1 MYRISNRIVIGGGS
15 SLEQAAP
22 SSLQVVLPSQRIL
35 EGNGHG
41 FPYLFSP
48 LIVAT
53 FCQRQQFHSIHS
65 VKRTETP
72 RGAGGRI
79 RPDECLRP
87 TKVKRQAIFALDRA
101 LATNVQKGLGTG
113 RHRELRLLD

>member
-1 MYRISNRIVIGGGS
+1 MYPIPKRIVAGGGS

-22 SSLQVVLPSQRIL
+22 SPLQVALPSQRIL
-35 EGNGHG
+35 ERTGHG
-41 FPYLFSP
+41 LPLICPSP

-72 RGAGGRI
+72 RGAGGGPPGRTAG
-79 RPDECLRP
+79 L
-87 TKVKRQAIFALDRA
+87 KVKRQAIFALDQA
-101 LATNVQKGLGTG
+101 LSHQYPK
-113 RHRELRLLD
+113 RIR